1 MNVRSNQPP
10 KTEDCSVE
18 GQPVDLWVHGK
29 ERLSRSVSTA
39 KREPQAGPASSLSN
53 PASRESNA
61 SGQDVV
67 MDESNTKSPGKGE
80 GEEGLPESK
89 SVARAE
95 GSTWNEGDPDSP
107 CRTNCESQAGKEAP
121 PQRSASR
128 LPGVGLAHSSQQ
140 QGASPEAGEGANKST
155 QSAQATRT
163 VRTTEQDWQTFL
175 RAIAEKAFKDKHHR
189 FGDLYRW
196 LNQEVLRRC
205 FFR

>member
-121 PQRSASR
+121 PQGA
-128 LPGVGLAHSSQQ
+128 LPGYRESDWPIVASS
-140 QGASPEAGEGANKST
+140 K
-155 QSAQATRT
+155 AQAPKRVKEPTSQRSP
-163 VRTTEQDWQTFL
+163 
-175 RAIAEKAFKDKHHR
+175 HR
-189 FGDLYRW
+189 
-196 LNQEVLRRC
+196 QPEP
-205 FFR
+205 